1 MKIDEDPAPVGTH
14 GTVRCRIEKLQ
25 FRAVREAEMPP
36 SRGRRSSSRFTEYP
50 RYLRRT
56 MLASV
61 MEVTLGPRVLYM
73 VVFCSRHAL
82 PISKPH
88 TLWSSRDPEIHTTRS
103 GVGAHHPLTSRYHL
117 VVDESLSLSLSG
129 KQAS

>member
-1 MKIDEDPAPVGTH
+1 MMIGTTMEIDEDPAPVGMH

-36 SRGRRSSSRFTEYP
+36 CRGRRSSSRFTYP
-50 RYLRRT
+50 PSCAVLCSRRSW
-56 MLASV
+56 ML
-61 MEVTLGPRVLYM
+61 LGPRVLYM

-88 TLWSSRDPEIHTTRS
+88 TICTIWSSRGPRNSHDTLGTSGDGSWRIIHIATWW
-103 GVGAHHPLTSRYHL
+103 
-117 VVDESLSLSLSG
+117 
-129 KQAS
+129 